1 MTLDHGCKP
10 TIKGHFCSLLISN
23 IFCVS
28 SLSMIY
34 LLLRFT
40 TRNLQIQ
47 IIKFF
52 NENTVLRFVCV
63 ASKGERLI
71 FSQVPCKIPRG
82 SLFTHV
88 LGSLG
93 KIRS

>member
-28 SLSMIY
+28 SLSIIY
-34 LLLRFT
+34 LFLHFT
-40 TRNLQIQ
+40 TLNQQ
-47 IIKFF
+47 IINLKFF

-63 ASKGERLI
+63 ASKGECLI
-71 FSQVPCKIPRG
+71 FSQVPCGIPRG
-82 SLFTHV
+82 SLFTHM
-88 LGSLG
+88 LGDLG